1 LRLNDLLG
9 KEIINIYDGARLGVV
24 GNSDVTIDTET
35 GQVEAIILPPKKNF
49 INLWFDRR
57 ELVIPWDAVKKIGK
71 EVIIVELDKTYRSIS
86 RLF

>member
-1 LRLNDLLG
+1 LRLNELFG

-24 GNSDVTIDTET
+24 GYSDVTIDIET
-35 GQVEAIILPPKKNF
+35 GQVEAIILPPRKNL
-49 INLWFDRR
+49 INLWFERR

-71 EVIIVELDKTYRSIS
+71 EVIIVDLDRTYNNMR